1 MRFTKDHE
9 WIDLQGDVAAVGVT
23 AYAARKLG
31 DVVFV
36 DLSAVG
42 QALKAGDA
50 MALVQ
55 GVNVTSNLPAP
66 VDGAVTEANAALLDT
81 PEAVNQDP
89 EKTAWLVKLKV
100 ADSAQVEALMDR
112 PAYEDFLDSL

>member
-1 MRFTKDHE
+1 MRFTQDHE
-9 WIDLQGDVAAVGVT
+9 WIELQGDIATIGVT

-42 QALKAGDA
+42 QALKAGEA
-50 MALVQ
+50 MAVVQ

-66 VDGAVTEANAALLDT
+66 VDGAVTEANAALSDT

-89 EKTAWLVKLKV
+89 ENTAWLIKLKV
-100 ADSAQVEALMDR
+100 SAPGQVDALMDR
-112 PAYEDFLDSL
+112 PAYEAFLDSL